1 MILSKIASYSHGREE
16 KKMTEGDAHFPLIYL
31 MEQIPVNLVNIRYK
45 ILHGINL
52 IELRRDQEIHL
63 PFHNWPTNSQN
74 HKHIKT
80 ISSPVPPVVTIII
93 FILISLEIVMK
104 YIWMAWRISSEK
116 KYNTMI
122 GTSPQLLKMLF
133 TFQRREKT
141 TMSTNK
147 SNY

>member
-1 MILSKIASYSHGREE
+1 MGE
-16 KKMTEGDAHFPLIYL
+16 KKKKKTEGDAHFPLIYL
-31 MEQIPVNLVNIRYK
+31 TEQIPVNLVNIRYK

-52 IELRRDQEIHL
+52 IELRRGQEIHL

-93 FILISLEIVMK
+93 FILIISLEIVMK
-104 YIWMAWRISSEK
+104 YIWMAWRISSK
-116 KYNTMI
+116 KKIQYYDWNF
-122 GTSPQLLKMLF
+122 PQLLKMLF